1 MPSIDPRTGKRLSGP
16 QQKAL
21 TKARENNL
29 RLFADLGQPPAEDGV
44 EAIESW
50 AAGLNLRAVVAIGAA
65 VGTERERVRQLLVMI
80 RAIGKLKD
88 KARRAETAMKLRCRR
103 LGGSDSIERDSPPFD
118 DPVAIIP
125 WCFHEL
131 AHLAYEV
138 ATAKTMPPGV
148 ADRVAILAQ
157 SGFLPCNGELG
168 RISDR
173 VDEQTVE

>member
-88 KARRAETAMKLRCRR
+88 KARRAETAMKLRRRR